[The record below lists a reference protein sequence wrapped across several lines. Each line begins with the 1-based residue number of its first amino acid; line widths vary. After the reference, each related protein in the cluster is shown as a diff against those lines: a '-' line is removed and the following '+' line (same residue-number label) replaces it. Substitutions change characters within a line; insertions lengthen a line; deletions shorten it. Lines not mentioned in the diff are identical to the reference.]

1 MNRQTGAALIT
12 GLIFMVVLTLVAM
25 AGMRTTLMEQRMATN
40 ARNRDMAFQAAEAAL
55 REGIALLRGGTILK
69 INFPA
74 VGAGCTTSAPKGLCR
89 PAGIGAPP
97 IWDTVF
103 PFGQA
108 SVSSQAATNPALAS
122 PLVANSPQYIIE
134 LLPDVQAPGGSLG
147 QKVTPYRITA
157 RGWGRTSEAQATV
170 QATYLVD

>member
-1 MNRQTGAALIT
+1 MRQQTGAALIT

-40 ARNRDMAFQAAEAAL
+40 ARNRDTAFQAAEAAL
-55 REGIALLRGGTILK
+55 RKGIADLRGGTILK

-74 VGAGCTTSAPKGLCR
+74 TGAGCTTSTPKGLCR
-89 PAGIGAPP
+89 PAAIGSPP
-97 IWDTVF
+97 IWNTIF
-103 PFGQA
+103 PAGQA
-108 SVSSQAATNPALAS
+108 STSSQAATNTGIAS

-147 QKVTPYRITA
+147 QMVTPYRITA

-170 QATYLVD
+170 QATYLVY

>member
-1 MNRQTGAALIT
+1 MRQQRGVALIT

-55 REGIALLRGGTILK
+55 RGGIAALRGGTILK

-89 PAGIGAPP
+89 PAAIGAPP
-97 IWDTVF
+97 IWNTVF
-103 PFGQA
+103 PPGQA
-108 SVSSQAATNPALAS
+108 TMSSQAMTHVAIAS

-147 QKVTPYRITA
+147 QMVTPYRITA

-170 QATYLVD
+170 QATYLVY

>member
-55 REGIALLRGGTILK
+55 REGIAKLRGGTILK

-74 VGAGCTTSAPKGLCR
+74 VGAGCTTSAPKGFM
-89 PAGIGAPP
+89 PP
-97 IWDTVF
+97 GWDWRATHLGYRFSIW
-103 PFGQA
+103 A
-108 SVSSQAATNPALAS
+108 S
-122 PLVANSPQYIIE
+122 IC
-134 LLPDVQAPGGSLG
+134 
-147 QKVTPYRITA
+147 
-157 RGWGRTSEAQATV
+157 
-170 QATYLVD
+170 